1 MTLAATGTLEMEA
14 EVQYLHT
21 LVCGE
26 ELRPFDLVSADAKNT
41 ETQLA
46 VDYLL
51 KGLAWYS
58 PPCEFTFKTKACN
71 VPLYE
76 KSTQLKGKAL
86 CTLLF

>member
-14 EVQYLHT
+14 KVQYLHT

-26 ELRPFDLVSADAKNT
+26 ALRPFDLVSADAKNT
-41 ETQLA
+41 ETQLD

-58 PPCEFTFKTKACN
+58 PSSKFTSKTKACN
-71 VPLYE
+71 VTLYE
-76 KSTQLKGKAL
+76 KSTQIKGKAL
-86 CTLLF
+86 CCVFD